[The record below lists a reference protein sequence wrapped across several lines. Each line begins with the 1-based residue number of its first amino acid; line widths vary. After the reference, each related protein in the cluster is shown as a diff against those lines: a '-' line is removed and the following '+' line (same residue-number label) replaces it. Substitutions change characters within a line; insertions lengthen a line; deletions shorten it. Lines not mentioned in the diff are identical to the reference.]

1 VWRVK
6 PRFFYVYHISHF
18 CVHNLAK
25 LHRIRCKIWTSL
37 SYLRSLL
44 QTFIFY
50 QLSVQSKRSGLS
62 LQAKRFFV
70 FFVNRSA
77 EEWVNCYKQNKQN
90 FLLYKQNVFVEPVR
104 GRMGELLQAKG
115 FTSITFFCWTD
126 PRKNGWTELLFFAW
140 TGQTEDTMLDTMA
153 HSNFFSIE
161 FQFESFFNP
170 IQYQTFVELCSTG
183 SKPMLLYFGKPPGF
197 WEAELLCPFFTIV
210 DFLLNGWQPI
220 CERNWPKLKGVI
232 YLFQSNPRSS
242 VRLPR

>member
-70 FFVNRSA
+70 FFVEPIRRRMGELLQAKQAKLFTLQAKCFCWTGPRKNGWTATSKRFYKHNVFLLNRSA
-77 EEWVNCYKQNKQN
+77 EEWVNRTAIFCLNRPNRRY
-90 FLLYKQNVFVEPVR
+90 NVR
-104 GRMGELLQAKG
+104 YYGALK
-115 FTSITFFCWTD
+115 
-126 PRKNGWTELLFFAW
+126 LFFHRIPIW
-140 TGQTEDTMLDTMA
+140 I
-153 HSNFFSIE
+153 FF
-161 FQFESFFNP
+161 
-170 IQYQTFVELCSTG
+170 
-183 SKPMLLYFGKPPGF
+183 
-197 WEAELLCPFFTIV
+197 
-210 DFLLNGWQPI
+210 
-220 CERNWPKLKGVI
+220 
-232 YLFQSNPRSS
+232 
-242 VRLPR
+242 